1 MDVYELENQS
11 RFGMVP
17 KLITR
22 GVIDVEQ
29 PSYRTDYQIL
39 LILGVHFSEER
50 FVHAHMSVRIVELP
64 SISLLR
70 SMMCCFESR

>member
-17 KLITR
+17 MLITR

-39 LILGVHFSEER
+39 LLLSVHFPEDR
-50 FVHAHMSVRIVELP
+50 CVQIYIKTFVRVEC
-64 SISLLR
+64 ST
-70 SMMCCFESR
+70 